1 MILSEIKII
10 EIFFSFLKVVF
21 LLLFVIFSGAFL
33 SVLERRLLALF
44 QNRYGPNRVGWMGS
58 LQLFSD
64 MIKILFKEDW
74 IPPFSRKFIF
84 VLSPIIAFI
93 SLLCVI
99 PIIPFGPNFVII
111 DLNIGILFFLMMAS
125 LSVYA
130 VLFAGWSSNNKYALL
145 GAMRACV
152 QTLSYEVFLGLSLM
166 GVVAQA
172 GSFKISD
179 IVIAQKDIWNIFPQF
194 FGFLTFFIAGLAVCH
209 RHPFD
214 QPESEQELADGY
226 HIEYSG
232 MKFGLFFIGE
242 YISII
247 TISSLIVT
255 FFFGGWLGPW
265 LPGFIWFFLKTFFF
279 IFMFI
284 LIRASLPRPRYD
296 QVLSFGWKFCLPLT
310 LFNLFLTAF
319 FLLL

>member
-1 MILSEIKII
+1 MIWSKTNIFGIIFCLSKII
-10 EIFFSFLKVVF
+10 LILFLI
-21 LLLFVIFSGAFL
+21 IFSAAML
-33 SVLERRLLALF
+33 SVVERRLLGLF
-44 QNRYGPNRVGWMGS
+44 QNRHGPNRVGWGGS
-58 LQLFSD
+58 LQLCAD
-64 MIKILFKEDW
+64 MVKILFKEDW
-74 IPPFSRKFIF
+74 IPPFSRKFVF
-84 VLSPIIAFI
+84 VLSPVIAFV

-99 PIIPFGPNFVII
+99 PIIPFTSHFVII

-125 LSVYA
+125 LSVYSI
-130 VLFAGWSSNNKYALL
+130 LFAGWSSNNKYSLL

-166 GVVAQA
+166 GVVIQS
-172 GSFKISD
+172 GSFKILD
-179 IVIAQKDIWNIFPQF
+179 IVNNQKDIWNFFPQF

-247 TISSLIVT
+247 TISLLIVT
-255 FFFGGWLGPW
+255 IFFGGWFGPW
-265 LPGFIWFFLKTFFF
+265 IPGFIWFFLKTLLF
-279 IFMFI
+279 IFIFI

-296 QVLSFGWKFCLPLT
+296 QMLSFGWKFCLPLT
-310 LFNLFLTAF
+310 LFNLLLTAF
-319 FLLL
+319 FILL